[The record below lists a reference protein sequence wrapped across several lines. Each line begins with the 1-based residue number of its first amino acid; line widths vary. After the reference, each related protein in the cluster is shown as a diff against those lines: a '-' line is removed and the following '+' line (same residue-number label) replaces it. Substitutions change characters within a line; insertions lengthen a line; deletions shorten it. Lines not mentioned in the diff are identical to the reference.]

1 MRLLV
6 VLLVVWWSA
15 AFCLPARAQDSTDS
29 ATPAA
34 RSAKP
39 PSKKRAAKH
48 SSTSKRS
55 KRSKNSRKKKRAASP
70 RRLRRVHRAFVASS
84 DLKPMAK
91 QLLDDRTPAAYAGV
105 ETYARRHAG
114 DDAGSLANLALG
126 YAHILDHQPDKAIP
140 PLLKARAHAD
150 ELSDYVSY
158 WLGSAYA
165 ATGDS
170 QQALDTLRDFAAHY
184 PDSVFE
190 RDAALVYANAL
201 TATGQAKDALALLEK
216 YQEPARSDVYL
227 ALGRTLLKLGDQARA
242 VAFLQRLYL
251 TMPLSAEADQ
261 AGDLLQTLAGT
272 AAPTAAQ
279 LRIRANLLAQ
289 GKRYHDAESEYRRL
303 LASAA
308 AADRPPLT
316 VALAGT
322 LHRDGD
328 DRQARQMLEPL
339 EISGEANAERLFYL
353 LEIARSDGDDDR
365 FLHALD
371 DLRSAGTGTR
381 WLERGLLAAGNLYL
395 VRNDYD
401 RALDFYRE
409 LAQRFPQGSVAP
421 YANWKVAWL
430 SLRQGRDDEAK
441 RGLEDQIARYPA
453 SAQVPAAL
461 YWRAR
466 LAEEDNDPVKAS
478 RYYRKLVDR
487 FPNYY
492 YADLARE
499 RLLKLEAAP
508 GTVRRTASADDPP
521 DAVLEKLPP
530 LPQSAKYV
538 EERPP
543 DDDLRV
549 QKALLL
555 ENGGLI
561 DFAIRELKAAQQEDG
576 GSWATAEMARLYWDD
591 GAYYRALRLLKSSVP
606 SYLSSTLDALPRDYW
621 EFLFPRPY
629 WNELKRYAAAN
640 GLSPYLVASLIRQ
653 ESEFNPGAVSSAN
666 AYGLMQLLPGNGRK
680 MAREL
685 RLRYSTDALLTP
697 TLNLA
702 LGTRFFRQMLD
713 HFNGNVEYAL
723 AAYNAG
729 SDRVD
734 AWLAAGKYR
743 DTQEFVESI
752 PFTETREYV
761 QSILRN
767 VSVYR
772 RLYGQP

>member
-1 MRLLV
+1 
-6 VLLVVWWSA
+6 
-15 AFCLPARAQDSTDS
+15 
-29 ATPAA
+29 
-34 RSAKP
+34 
-39 PSKKRAAKH
+39 
-48 SSTSKRS
+48 
-55 KRSKNSRKKKRAASP
+55 
-70 RRLRRVHRAFVASS
+70 
-84 DLKPMAK
+84 MAK
-91 QLLDDRTPAAYAGV
+91 QLLDDRSPAAYAGV
-105 ETYARRHAG
+105 ESYARRHAA

-126 YAHILDHQPDKAIP
+126 YAHILDHQADKAIP
-140 PLLKARAHAD
+140 PLLKAKAHSD

-170 QQALDTLRDFAAHY
+170 QQALATLRDFATRY

-190 RDAALVYANAL
+190 RDAVLVYATAL
-201 TATGQAKDALALLEK
+201 TNTGQPKDALALLEK

-227 ALGRTLLKLGDQARA
+227 ALGRALLKLGDQARA
-242 VAFLQRLYL
+242 VSFLQRLYL
-251 TMPLSAEADQ
+251 TMPLAPEADQ
-261 AGDLLQTLAGT
+261 AGDLLQTLPAGT
-272 AAPTAAQ
+272 AAPTPAQ
-279 LRIRANLLAQ
+279 LKIRADLLAQ
-289 GKRYHDAESEYRRL
+289 GKRYHDAESEYRRA
-303 LASAA
+303 LASASDS
-308 AADRPPLT
+308 DRPLFT
-316 VALAGT
+316 LALAGT

-328 DRQARQMLEPL
+328 DRQASQMLEPL
-339 EISGEANAERLFYL
+339 QVSGEANAERLFYL

-371 DLRSAGTGTR
+371 DLRNAGAGSR

-409 LAQRFPQGSVAP
+409 LAQHFPDGALAP

-430 SLRQGRDDEAK
+430 NLRQGHDDDAK
-441 RGLEDQIARYPA
+441 RGLEDQIARYPG

-466 LAEEDNDPVKAS
+466 LAEEDNDPAKAA
-478 RYYRKLVDR
+478 RYYRKLVGR
-487 FPNYY
+487 FINYY

-499 RLLKLEAAP
+499 RLLKLEAAS
-508 GTVRRTASADDPP
+508 GTVQRTASDPP
-521 DAVLEKLPP
+521 DAVLEKLSP

-538 EERPP
+538 EEKAP

-591 GAYYRALRLLKSSVP
+591 GSYYRALRLLKSTVP
-606 SYLSSTLDALPRDYW
+606 SYLSSSMDALPRDYW

-640 GLSPYLVASLIRQ
+640 SLSPYLVASLIRQ

-685 RLRYSTDALLTP
+685 HLRYSTDALLTP

-702 LGTRFFRQMLD
+702 VGTRFFRQMLD

-729 SDRVD
+729 PDRVD

-767 VSVYR
+767 ASVYR